1 MKLSKIFDEEGNVD
15 ESKVES
21 FKKEVFPKIP
31 MMQQFLDEDGNV
43 DHEKVMKKQQE
54 LYPNLDLA
62 SLGIN
67 TTGGGNL
74 NILDLKEK
82 LKPLNITKEKDEL

>member
-43 DHEKVMKKQQE
+43 DHEKVMKKQKE
-54 LYPNLDLA
+54 LHPNLDLA

-67 TTGGGNL
+67 TTRGNL

-82 LKPLNITKEKDEL
+82 LKSTNITKEKDEL